1 MIDMEECAFD
11 PQAEIHALRNHIE
24 ILKAENERLW
34 DMMRSTGETMRRFLD
49 ETEER

>member
-1 MIDMEECAFD
+1 MDEAAFD
-11 PQAEIHALRNHIE
+11 PQAEIHTLRNRLE
-24 ILKAENERLW
+24 TLKAENERLW